1 MLTTSTID
9 YMPKI
14 LKSFRKYIEKYDC
27 TYTIS
32 KSESFPGEIC
42 YALIFYHA
50 GSNMPYLMVTQHD
63 TSKYATIYV
72 NKYADNWSKSDCK
85 LREECVISNNIT
97 EFIKAIRECSISG
110 EQK

>member
-1 MLTTSTID
+1 MLTSSTID

-27 TYTIS
+27 TYMVV
-32 KSESFPGEIC
+32 KSDLFPGEIC
-42 YALIFYHA
+42 YSVIFYHT
-50 GSNMPYLMVTQHD
+50 GSNMPYLMVSQHD
-63 TSKYATIYV
+63 NSKYATIYV

-85 LREECVISNNIT
+85 LREDCIISNKMT
-97 EFIKAIRECSISG
+97 EFIKAIRECAISG